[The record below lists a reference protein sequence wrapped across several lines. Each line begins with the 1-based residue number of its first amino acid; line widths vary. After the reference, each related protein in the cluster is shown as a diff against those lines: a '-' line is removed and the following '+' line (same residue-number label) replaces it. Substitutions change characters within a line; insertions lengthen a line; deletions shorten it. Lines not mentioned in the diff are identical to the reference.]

1 MQAPELNE
9 IEAAL
14 SRLMPPALSQGCQLE
29 IEAMIDELSG
39 PESEQ
44 IVPIASNHRRWIAPS
59 IAAAVAALCAAL
71 PLVRH
76 TAPSVSGTSLVSSIS
91 QPNGVVLVS
100 ESDRVQSVTDEG
112 WQETSDGAVGHAVS
126 FSAVGESR
134 VMDEETGMLITIYE
148 PREEIFFNPTQSF

>member
-1 MQAPELNE
+1 MQAPEIHE

-29 IEAMIDELSG
+29 IETMIEELAG
-39 PESEQ
+39 PEPQQ
-44 IVPIASNHRRWIAPS
+44 IVQISSNHRWWIAS
-59 IAAAVAALCAAL
+59 GIAAAVAALCAAL
-71 PLVRH
+71 PLVRQ
-76 TAPSVSGTSLVSSIS
+76 TPPSISESLVSNSAPE
-91 QPNGVVLVS
+91 PNGVVLVS

-148 PREEIFFNPTQSF
+148 PREEVFFSPTQSF